1 MSIEKIPLGD
11 VSTLVRGPF
20 GGSLKK
26 SIFVDDGYAVYEQ
39 SHAINDQ
46 FSEIRYFIDENKY
59 KEMQRFTV
67 EAGDLIMSCSGTMG
81 KVAIVP
87 ENVKR
92 GIINQALL
100 LIKPEK
106 KLLNTY
112 LKYYMVSPQFENE
125 LSKHTKGV
133 AIKNVASVKILKS
146 LLIPLPE
153 NNEQKRIVSVL
164 DKAFADL
171 KKSSEYSRMNV
182 MHSHELYSSYTSSLF
197 SSRDSTWTTGTVKDM
212 IDNGII
218 EKIQDG
224 NHGEIH
230 PKKSE
235 FASKGI
241 PFLMAADLKDYKVDL
256 ENCNFIQDKQAKN
269 LRVGFARNGD
279 VLLTHK
285 GTVGRVAVL
294 STVQDYVVLTPQVTY
309 YRVKDKTRL
318 LNKYLMFYFE
328 SSPFQQ
334 ELVTLAKAGSTR
346 AYVGITKQL
355 SLPVAFPPID
365 IQEKIVEKL
374 EQMSLKTKRLADIYN
389 KEETAINELKKSILN
404 KAFSGEL

>member
-1 MSIEKIPLGD
+1 
-11 VSTLVRGPF
+11 
-20 GGSLKK
+20 
-26 SIFVDDGYAVYEQ
+26 
-39 SHAINDQ
+39 
-46 FSEIRYFIDENKY
+46 
-59 KEMQRFTV
+59 
-67 EAGDLIMSCSGTMG
+67 
-81 KVAIVP
+81 
-87 ENVKR
+87 
-92 GIINQALL
+92 
-100 LIKPEK
+100 
-106 KLLNTY
+106 
-112 LKYYMVSPQFENE
+112 
-125 LSKHTKGV
+125 
-133 AIKNVASVKILKS
+133 
-146 LLIPLPE
+146 
-153 NNEQKRIVSVL
+153 
-164 DKAFADL
+164 
-171 KKSSEYSRMNV
+171 
-182 MHSHELYSSYTSSLF
+182 
-197 SSRDSTWTTGTVKDM
+197 M